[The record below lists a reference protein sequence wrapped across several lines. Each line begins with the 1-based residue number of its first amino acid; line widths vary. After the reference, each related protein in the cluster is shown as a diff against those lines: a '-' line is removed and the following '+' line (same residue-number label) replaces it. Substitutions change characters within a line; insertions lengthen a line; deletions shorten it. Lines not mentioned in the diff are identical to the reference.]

1 MADRQWTIV
10 VVPEGSGA
18 ARQLRL
24 STRVLKVA
32 ASVAGLLLV
41 VGLGFS
47 LLTVSRRVDMA
58 RAERLERENAVLATE
73 LGQLHSR
80 LLVLEDTINAISDR
94 DSRFRVMA
102 NLDPIDPQ
110 VMQAGIGGPVDPGS
124 DDVLSEAGDLGM
136 RAAEV
141 EVDLNGLI
149 RRANL
154 LAGSFD
160 EAVDSIESHTRQLQ
174 ATPSI
179 LPTVGWMTSGFKS
192 SRMHPILKYAR
203 PHRGVDIT
211 APKGTPIL
219 APADGIVKSTGWESG
234 FGNKVVISH
243 GYGVVTKYGHTS
255 KILVKPGQRV
265 SRGDKIALVG
275 KSGLATAP
283 HLHYEVHVNGRPVNP
298 LTYVLPETIRD

>member
-18 ARQLRL
+18 TRQLRL
-24 STRVLKVA
+24 SARVLKTIGSIVAVLVVA
-32 ASVAGLLLV
+32 ALGFAGLTI
-41 VGLGFS
+41 S
-47 LLTVSRRVDMA
+47 HKVDMA
-58 RAERLERENAVLATE
+58 RADQLERENAHLATE

-80 LLVLEDTINAISDR
+80 LLILEDTLNAIADR

-110 VMQAGIGGPVDPGS
+110 VLQAGIGGPSGPDDPREEIGT
-124 DDVLSEAGDLGM
+124 LGQ
-136 RAAEV
+136 RAEEV

-154 LAGSFD
+154 LAGSFN
-160 EAVDSIESHTRQLQ
+160 EVVDSVASHTRQLQ

-219 APADGIVKSTGWESG
+219 APADGVVKSTGWDSG

-275 KSGLATAP
+275 KTGLATAP